1 MKFVSHMHST
11 HSFDGKL
18 ALTEVHQML
27 RSHGIGAALMS
38 EHIEELELADI
49 RRFSEECRQVSTP
62 DCVLIPGIEMDELH
76 ILIFGIGEVDEYESV
91 LDLAMQCHERG
102 ALIAISH
109 PLKLR
114 SELAPEVMQMVEA
127 VEVWNQRYDGRVSP
141 RWKSVELFR
150 RLQVDFPGRQMAALS
165 GLDFHSSSDFADIY
179 MEAED
184 CGPER
189 ESVLAAIRAGRH
201 RIVRAGRAV
210 EIAQTGKS
218 SVKARLLS
226 KAATAVRDSSVFF
239 YRKIKGSGIRV
250 PNRIRIAV
258 KKVL

>member
-18 ALTEVHQML
+18 TLTEVHQML
-27 RSHGIGAALMS
+27 RAHGIGAALMS

-114 SELAPEVMQMVEA
+114 SELAPEVMEMVEA

-150 RLQVDFPGRQMAALS
+150 RLRASRPQTVALS

-184 CGPER
+184 CRPER

-210 EIAQTGKS
+210 GIAQTGKS
-218 SVKARLLS
+218 SMKARLLS
-226 KAATAVRDSSVFF
+226 KAATAVRDSSIFF